1 VSDLE
6 TRLAELCEA
15 LRNSGFPE
23 PAEFS
28 ALSVRTAKKTA
39 LAMAEELHAALQSS
53 SDVEV
58 MATLPLV
65 LGYLANV
72 FVSCAEPQSDA
83 ATIDRVMGSATR
95 IAHALGDES
104 GLRSLWQRNLAIRP
118 H

>member
-1 VSDLE
+1 MSDLE

-53 SDVEV
+53 SDVEAV
-58 MATLPLV
+58 ATLPLV
-65 LGYLANV
+65 LAYLANV
-72 FVSCAEPQSDA
+72 FVSCAEPRSDMA
-83 ATIDRVMGSATR
+83 MIDRVMASATQ

-104 GLRSLWQRNLAIRP
+104 GLQSLWQRDLPIRP